1 MLSLISGV
9 VVFIVTAATFW
20 SLLPRGGKLHRW
32 ADTEWEP
39 YVSVA
44 ICSGVAFGFCHHG
57 DDVVGTELPL
67 PHRGLDARGV
77 LNVLHRNLAHYEWHA
92 LLLADVERSTL
103 TRTTA

>member
-44 ICSGVAFGFCHHG
+44 ICSGVALAFTMILSG
-57 DDVVGTELPL
+57 VINLLGT
-67 PHRGLDARGV
+67 
-77 LNVLHRNLAHYEWHA
+77 
-92 LLLADVERSTL
+92 S
-103 TRTTA
+103 